1 MSNKRGKTGSGS
13 KTAKKFIPS
22 RKNVKA
28 KKDIRN
34 IIFKDINEDY
44 AWAKYGDFKVIMMK
58 ENGYINATKL
68 CSDAMIQTGSKKP
81 FKNWKANSNTKELID
96 VISAPAEISAGDL
109 FITITGGKLTEIRG
123 TYVHPEL
130 IPFVASWAS
139 VQFAVKVSKIVNE
152 YFTKKVL
159 KENEKLIKKKDDKI
173 ANLSGKVEELL
184 TGNKQLLS
192 GNKQLLNGNKLLL
205 SKNDKMD
212 KRIKRLL
219 VKNDE
224 LYDQNEEILGKVDTI
239 SNDRVVSTGNPDDN
253 HMLIIIKNNDNPEEY
268 DDDEDIYEYHAL
280 RVMKKSHKQRLT
292 AHKIRHPDMKVI
304 MKILY
309 SPNSINLWMRIKS
322 KLSKGKNKKIICSNS
337 KFNLRKKYTQ
347 KQLMADIHEIHN
359 ERLNYDDD
367 DE

>member
-1 MSNKRGKTGSGS
+1 MSSKRGKKTGSGS

-22 RKNVKA
+22 GKNSKA

-34 IIFKDINEDY
+34 IIFKDINDDY
-44 AWAKYGDFKVIMMK
+44 AWGKYGNFKVIMMK

-68 CSDAMIQTGSKKP
+68 CSDAMVQTGSKKP

-96 VISAPAEISAGDL
+96 VISSDIEISASEL
-109 FITITGGKLTEIRG
+109 LIPITTSSKNLTIIRG
-123 TYVHPEL
+123 TYSHPDL
-130 IPFVASWAS
+130 IPHIASWAS

-159 KENEKLIKKKDDKI
+159 KEKEKLIEKKDDKI
-173 ANLSGKVEELL
+173 ANLTGKVDE
-184 TGNKQLLS
+184 
-192 GNKQLLNGNKLLL
+192 LLNGNKQLL

-280 RVMKKSHKQRLT
+280 RVMKKSHKQRLA
-292 AHKIRHPDMKVI
+292 AHKNRHPNMIVI

-322 KLSKGKNKKIICSNS
+322 KLSKGKNKKIFCSSS

-347 KQLMADIHEIHN
+347 KQLMADVHEIHN

-367 DE
+367 IDDDE